1 MLEIGT
7 PAPDFELP
15 NQHGQLIRLSVLL
28 QKGPLVLYFYPK
40 NETPGCTK
48 EACGFRDSYE
58 AFTDAGATV
67 VGVSADNVDSHHAFA
82 ARYGLPFVLLS
93 DTTGKVRK
101 SYQVKKTLGI
111 FPGRVTYVIDAD
123 GLIRQ
128 AFSSQLRALA
138 HIDQALV
145 TVRSLEEG

>member
-15 NQHGQLIRLSVLL
+15 NQHGQLIRLSTLL
-28 QKGPLVLYFYPK
+28 KKGPLVLYFYPK
-40 NETPGCTK
+40 DETPGCTK

-82 ARYGLPFVLLS
+82 ARYALPFVLLS
-93 DTTGKVRK
+93 DTAGQARK
-101 SYQVKKTLGI
+101 SYQVKRTLGLL
-111 FPGRVTYVIDAD
+111 PGRVTYVIDGE

-145 TVRSLEEG
+145 TVRSLEKG